1 MLSLS
6 GLGDI
11 VAMRHHLDVPL
22 ICATLRIKTPYKRAL
37 LEKYVPTTALVN
49 LPFLIKGSNDDYR
62 GNGHS
67 KQE

>member
-22 ICATLRIKTPYKRAL
+22 ICATLRVKTPYKKAL
-37 LEKYVPTTALVN
+37 LEKYVPTTALVD
-49 LPFLIKGSNDDYR
+49 LPFLIK
-62 GNGHS
+62 
-67 KQE
+67 